1 MKIGRLLSGY
11 EYILTQGNIEAEV
24 ENISYDSRKVTNR
37 SIYVCI
43 VGFNADGHDYIAE
56 AISKGAT
63 VIMLE
68 DDRREITDN
77 VTVIKVDN
85 ARNAL
90 AFISSK
96 FYGNQSAELQ
106 IYGITGTR
114 GKTSTADIL
123 NRLFDKLGLVTG
135 IIGSKGNIIKNKAIE
150 VPENTKTTPESL
162 ELNKIL
168 FGMRNEGATHII
180 LEVTSHALALNR
192 VDFCSFET
200 GIFTNLYPEHLDFHK
215 TMENYKNAKLKL
227 FRQCKHAVVNAD
239 DCFAE
244 TIIKENKS
252 SITYGI
258 NKNADVKASK
268 IVQRNGVTNFE
279 LDYFGRKSPVR
290 LKTEDTSYLYNF
302 LAAFSTCC
310 IQGYDTD
317 GFVSCILE
325 EIKL

>member
-63 VIMLE
+63 VIMVE

-114 GKTSTADIL
+114 ARRQPL
-123 NRLFDKLGLVTG
+123 
-135 IIGSKGNIIKNKAIE
+135 
-150 VPENTKTTPESL
+150 
-162 ELNKIL
+162 
-168 FGMRNEGATHII
+168 
-180 LEVTSHALALNR
+180 
-192 VDFCSFET
+192 
-200 GIFTNLYPEHLDFHK
+200 IF
-215 TMENYKNAKLKL
+215 
-227 FRQCKHAVVNAD
+227 
-239 DCFAE
+239 
-244 TIIKENKS
+244 
-252 SITYGI
+252 
-258 NKNADVKASK
+258 
-268 IVQRNGVTNFE
+268 
-279 LDYFGRKSPVR
+279 
-290 LKTEDTSYLYNF
+290 
-302 LAAFSTCC
+302 
-310 IQGYDTD
+310 
-317 GFVSCILE
+317 
-325 EIKL
+325 

>member
-1 MKIGRLLSGY
+1 MKLGCLLNGY
-11 EYILTQGNIEAEV
+11 EYILIQGNIETEV
-24 ENISYDSRKVTNR
+24 GNISYDSRKVTNR

-43 VGFNADGHDYIAE
+43 VGFNADGHNYIAE

-63 VIMLE
+63 VIIVE
-68 DDRREITDN
+68 DDKREITNN

-90 AFISSK
+90 AFISLK
-96 FYGNQSAELQ
+96 FYDNQSAELK
-106 IYGITGTR
+106 IFGITGTR

-135 IIGSKGNIIKNKAIE
+135 IIGSKGNIVKNKTIE
-150 VPENTKTTPESL
+150 VSKNTKTTPESL

-215 TMENYKNAKLKL
+215 TMEAYENAKLKL
-227 FRQCKHAVVNAD
+227 FKQCKHTVVNAD

-244 TIIKENKS
+244 NILKGNRN

-258 NKNADVKASK
+258 NKNADVRASY
-268 IVQRNGVTNFE
+268 IEQRNGVTNFE

-290 LKTEDTSYLYNF
+290 LKTEDKFHLYNF
-302 LAAFSTCC
+302 LAAFATCC

-317 GFVSCILE
+317 GLVSYISE
-325 EIKL
+325 EIEL